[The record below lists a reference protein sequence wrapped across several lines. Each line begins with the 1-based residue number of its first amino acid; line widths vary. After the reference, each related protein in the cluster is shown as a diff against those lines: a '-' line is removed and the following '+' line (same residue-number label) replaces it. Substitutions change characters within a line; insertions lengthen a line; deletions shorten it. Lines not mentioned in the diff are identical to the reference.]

1 MKMTL
6 YILGVYLTFLCAAFY
21 LSTAHGEETAQGL
34 PPGPNQSSSDNGYGY
49 TPKGYVVPRVSSTDA
64 PLRHRNAKSCRQYLT
79 VCEKSCN
86 DRGSLFKFQCI
97 GQEFQPFD
105 EHFRC
110 QCGDDAFQQVARK
123 EEHKPELK
131 EQTTKVTEQDK

>member
-6 YILGVYLTFLCAAFY
+6 YILGVYLTFLCSGFY
-21 LSTAHGEETAQGL
+21 LSTAHGEETTQGL
-34 PPGPNQSSSDNGYGY
+34 PPWPNQSSGKGYGY
-49 TPKGYVVPRVSSTDA
+49 TPKGYVVPQITSTDS

-79 VCEKSCN
+79 VCEKSCSE
-86 DRGSLFKFQCI
+86 RGSLFKFQCI
-97 GQEFQPFD
+97 GQEFQPYE

-123 EEHKPELK
+123 EDKPEPK
-131 EQTTKVTEQDK
+131 NETATVTEQEQAK

>member
-6 YILGVYLTFLCAAFY
+6 YVIGVYLIFLCAAFY
-21 LSTAHGEETAQGL
+21 LSTAHGEETGQGL
-34 PPGPNQSSSDNGYGY
+34 LPGPNQSSGNGYGY

-86 DRGSLFKFQCI
+86 ERGSLFKFQCI
-97 GQEFQPFD
+97 GQEFQPYE

-110 QCGDDAFQQVARK
+110 QCSDDVASS
-123 EEHKPELK
+123 LA
-131 EQTTKVTEQDK
+131 TKKGSNND

>member
-6 YILGVYLTFLCAAFY
+6 YILGLYLTFLCAAFY

-34 PPGPNQSSSDNGYGY
+34 PPGPNQSSGKGYGY

-79 VCEKSCN
+79 VCEKSCSE
-86 DRGSLFKFQCI
+86 RGSMFKFQCI
-97 GQEFQPFD
+97 GQEFQPYE

-110 QCGDDAFQQVARK
+110 QCGDDAFQQVARN
-123 EEHKPELK
+123 EERKTETQQ
-131 EQTTKVTEQDK
+131 EATKNTDQEK